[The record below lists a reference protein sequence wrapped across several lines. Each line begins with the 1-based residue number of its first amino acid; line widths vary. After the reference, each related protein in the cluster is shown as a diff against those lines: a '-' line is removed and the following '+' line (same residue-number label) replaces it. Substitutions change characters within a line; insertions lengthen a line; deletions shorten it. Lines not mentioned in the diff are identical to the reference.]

1 MSQKAL
7 KTKVLVIASGASFMT
22 PFMGSAI
29 YVALPTIGK
38 DLGADAIQL
47 SWISLA
53 YLLTAAMFLVPFGR
67 ISDIYGRKKIF
78 TYGMSLFVATSLLS
92 AIAPSIHFL
101 IATRALGGIGAAMIF
116 GTGVA
121 MLSSVFI
128 EDRGKALGIN
138 VASVYTGLTLGPFVG
153 GIITHQLNWRVLFL
167 SIIPFGLL
175 VFLLSKRLKQEWAEA
190 KGEKFDFTGTVL
202 YCISLASIM
211 YALSL
216 LPSLKGYSILGLGT
230 IGIAYFIRYE
240 FKIKSP
246 VLNMRLFKNKGFAF
260 SSLSALLIYCAT
272 FAVGFLLSLYL
283 QYIKGLSPQK
293 AGTILVAQ
301 PIMMAIFSPLFGRLS
316 DEIEPRIL
324 ATIGLIISTFGL
336 MLFIFLNHDTT
347 ILYSILGLVFIG
359 FGFAVFSSPN
369 MNAIMSSVEK
379 KFLGVAGSTLATMRL
394 LGQMFSIGIAMLAFA
409 LIIGRVEITPE
420 YYPFFLKSVKVAFI
434 IFSVLCFVGIFTSL
448 ARGEI
453 RKKK

>member
-1 MSQKAL
+1 MPNKAL
-7 KTKVLVIASGASFMT
+7 KTRVLVIATCASFMT

-38 DLGADAIQL
+38 DLGADAIQI
-47 SWISLA
+47 SWISLS
-53 YLLTAAMFLVPFGR
+53 YLLSAAMFLVPFGR
-67 ISDIYGRKKIF
+67 ISDIHGRKKIF
-78 TYGMSLFVATSLLS
+78 TYGMFLFVVTSILS
-92 AIAPSIHFL
+92 AIAPSIYFL
-101 IATRALGGIGAAMIF
+101 IAVRAFEGIGGAMIF

-153 GIITHQLNWRVLFL
+153 GIITQQFGWRVLFL
-167 SIIPFGLL
+167 TIIPLGLL
-175 VFLLSKRLKQEWAEA
+175 VVFLATRLKQEWAEA
-190 KGEKFDFTGTVL
+190 KGENFDLIGTVF
-202 YCISLASIM
+202 YCISLALIM

-216 LPSLKGYSILGLGT
+216 LPSLKGFTILGFGT
-230 IGIAYFIRYE
+230 VGIVYFIRYE
-240 FKIKSP
+240 FKIESP
-246 VLNMRLFKNKGFAF
+246 VLNMRLFQNKGFAF
-260 SSLSALLIYCAT
+260 SSLSALIIYCAT

-301 PIMMAIFSPLFGRLS
+301 PIMMATFSPLFGRLS
-316 DEIEPRIL
+316 DKVEPRIL
-324 ATIGLIISTFGL
+324 ATIGLALSTCGL
-336 MLFIFLNHDTT
+336 ILFSFLNHDTT
-347 ILYSILGLVFIG
+347 ILYLILGLLFIG

-394 LGQMFSIGIAMLAFA
+394 LGQMFSIGIAMLAFSI
-409 LIIGRVEITPE
+409 IIGRVEITPN
-420 YYPFFLKSVKVAFI
+420 YYPLFLRSVKVAFA
-434 IFSVLCFVGIFTSL
+434 IFSALCFIGIFISL
-448 ARGEI
+448 SRGKM
-453 RKKK
+453 RD